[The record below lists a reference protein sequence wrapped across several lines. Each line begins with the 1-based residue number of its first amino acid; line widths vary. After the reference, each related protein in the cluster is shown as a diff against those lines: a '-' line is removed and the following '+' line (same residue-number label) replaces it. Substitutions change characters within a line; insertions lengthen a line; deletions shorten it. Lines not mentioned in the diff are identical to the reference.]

1 MAGTQDFEA
10 KDIEAGGMAATEAG
24 PAPMGDGS
32 ICAIRPR
39 STGLDGLRVM
49 VDDTAL
55 AVFKVDDR
63 FYVTDDTC
71 THGAASL
78 ADGLMHGCEV
88 ECPFHGGRFDVRT
101 GIATAFPC
109 VDDLGTYQAEV
120 RGSAVYARIN
130 AP

>member
-1 MAGTQDFEA
+1 MPDTQDFETKDSAA
-10 KDIEAGGMAATEAG
+10 KGMAATGAG
-24 PAPMGDGS
+24 PEGRWVYLCDAAALDGM
-32 ICAIRPR
+32 
-39 STGLDGLRVM
+39 DGLRVV
-49 VDDTAL
+49 VDDHAL

-101 GIATAFPC
+101 GAATAFPC
-109 VDDLGTYQAEV
+109 VDDLATYQAEV
-120 RGSAVYARIN
+120 RGSAVYARVN